1 MINITFSTC
10 WYSFKAKFNYNIY
23 FNWIDNML
31 SNVNNYYLV
40 VYTDEEGY
48 KYLQKYISPNIKII
62 IKPYTD
68 FFNYQYK
75 EYWIKNHEKNIL
87 LKNLVDWRVNMLW
100 SEKIHFVNETKVKKY
115 FDTEFYGWCDIGYFR
130 NRNNDTPNLLLTNWP
145 SSNKLELLNKNKIY
159 YALVNNEKAYVN
171 NIFMI
176 VQDKNKDGIPREPIP
191 HNQITVAGGF
201 FICYKDKLEWW
212 KKNYDTKLRLYFK
225 YDQLVKDDQIIIADC
240 IFSSLQD
247 FHLVQEEKV
256 EFDNW
261 FLFQRYLQ

>member
-1 MINITFSTC
+1 M
-10 WYSFKAKFNYNIY
+10 
-23 FNWIDNML
+23 
-31 SNVNNYYLV
+31 
-40 VYTDEEGY
+40 
-48 KYLQKYISPNIKII
+48 
-62 IKPYTD
+62 
-68 FFNYQYK
+68 
-75 EYWIKNHEKNIL
+75 
-87 LKNLVDWRVNMLW
+87 VDWRVNMLW
-100 SEKIHFVNETKVKKY
+100 SEKIHFVNETKVNKY

-130 NRNNDTPNLLLTNWP
+130 NRYNDSPNLLLTNWP
-145 SSNKLELLNKNKIY
+145 SSNKIELLNKNKIY
-159 YALVNNEKAYVN
+159 YGLVNNEKAYVN

-176 VQDKNKDGIPREPIP
+176 VQDKDKDGVPREPIP

-256 EFDNW
+256 GFDNW